1 MNDLLNKVF
10 KFRGGE
16 ILVDPKKGQKI
27 PDSWMWTSWQTDKDA
42 YYTLYYTFDK
52 KIISQIANEDLL
64 TSKNVSI
71 ANIKEVPSEFL
82 HKIIKWEFRS

>member
-10 KFRGGE
+10 KFKGEE
-16 ILVDPKKGQKI
+16 ILVEPRKGQKI
-27 PDSWMWTSWQTDKDA
+27 PDSWMWTSWQTDRDT

-52 KIISQIANEDLL
+52 KIINQIAGKILL
-64 TSKNVSI
+64 TGKDVSI